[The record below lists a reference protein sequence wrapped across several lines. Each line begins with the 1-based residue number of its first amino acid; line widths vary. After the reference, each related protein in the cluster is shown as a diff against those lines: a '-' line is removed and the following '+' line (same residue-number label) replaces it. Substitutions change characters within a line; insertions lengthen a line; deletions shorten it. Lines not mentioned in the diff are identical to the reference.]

1 MFSSISIIMPN
12 FNKAYFL
19 KETLDSVIGQTS
31 KSWEVILVDDGSTDN
46 SIEIIDN
53 YKAKDQRIRCYPL
66 KRGNGGSFCR
76 NYGLSKAKFELVIF
90 LDSDDLLDSNCIE
103 QRLLYFNENSSLDF
117 IVTSMGSFRS
127 KIGDS
132 NYIWLPS
139 FPNPLQKFLR
149 HDLPWT
155 IMQPTW
161 KKEFVQQIGGFS
173 SDYSRMQDV
182 ELHTRALIKS
192 KDYLLV
198 NGKADCWYRFS
209 DKRLTSSHVVL
220 MHRFFESAV
229 RYFKEFDSP
238 SYNSDLKIMI
248 LEVCSF
254 GIHKKNSGF
263 VSKNEFIRTMC
274 ESNLQE
280 IIQSEK
286 LWQIKM
292 YLRLSLI
299 SPFHLKG
306 LKRITR
312 LLLN

>member
-1 MFSSISIIMPN
+1 MVFPRP
-12 FNKAYFL
+12 FHTYP
-19 KETLDSVIGQTS
+19 TLPAI
-31 KSWEVILVDDGSTDN
+31 
-46 SIEIIDN
+46 
-53 YKAKDQRIRCYPL
+53 A
-66 KRGNGGSFCR
+66 
-76 NYGLSKAKFELVIF
+76 
-90 LDSDDLLDSNCIE
+90 
-103 QRLLYFNENSSLDF
+103 
-117 IVTSMGSFRS
+117 MGS
-127 KIGDS
+127 
-132 NYIWLPS
+132 PS
-139 FPNPLQKFLR
+139 AA
-149 HDLPWT
+149 
-155 IMQPTW
+155 
-161 KKEFVQQIGGFS
+161 
-173 SDYSRMQDV
+173 DV
-182 ELHTRALIKS
+182 L
-192 KDYLLV
+192 
-198 NGKADCWYRFS
+198 
-209 DKRLTSSHVVL
+209 
-220 MHRFFESAV
+220 HRFFESAV
-229 RYFKEFDSP
+229 RYFKEFDRP

>member
-1 MFSSISIIMPN
+1 MPN
-12 FNKAYFL
+12 YNKASFL
-19 KETLDSVIGQTS
+19 NETLNSVLSQTYAD
-31 KSWEVILVDDGSTDN
+31 WEIILVDDGSTDD
-46 SIEIIDN
+46 SREIIAN
-53 YKAKDQRIRCYPL
+53 FALKDKRIKPVYRE
-66 KRGNGGSFCR
+66 KQINGGSVCR
-76 NYGLSKAKFELVIF
+76 NIGIDKSIGEFIMF
-90 LDSDDLLDSNCIE
+90 LDSDDLLEANCIE
-103 QRLLYFNENSSLDF
+103 QRLLYFSENSSLDF
-117 IVTSMGSFRS
+117 IVTTMGSFKS

-132 NYIWLPS
+132 NYIWLPN

-149 HDLPWT
+149 HELPWT

-161 KKEFVQQIGGFS
+161 KKEFVQELGGFS
-173 SDYSRMQDV
+173 SNYSRMQDV

-192 KDYLLV
+192 KEYLLV
-198 NGKADCWYRFS
+198 DGKADCWYRFS
-209 DKRLTSSHVVL
+209 DERLTLSHGVL

-229 RYFKEFDSP
+229 RYFKEFDTP
-238 SYNSDLKIMI
+238 LYHSDLKMMI

-263 VSKNEFIRTMC
+263 VSKNEFSKTML
-274 ESNLQE
+274 ESNLKE

-286 LWQIKM
+286 FWQIKV

-299 SPFHLKG
+299 FPFHLKG